1 MTTQEFVYNTK
12 EHLNKYIKQADQKAS
27 ILLTAQLAF
36 LGLFANA
43 LNTLSIPNQVWVQNF
58 AYASGAVGLIAV
70 FLAGWTV
77 YPRTPE
83 QETGFILWDNIREY
97 GSESDFRSA
106 IYELDDDDIVDEVI
120 DENYKLAKV
129 AKDKYFFLKV
139 SLIATAAMVVFAVVA
154 GVLFLLS
161 T

>member
-1 MTTQEFVYNTK
+1 MTTPEFVYNTK
-12 EHLNKYIKQADQKAS
+12 DHLNNYIKQADQKAS

-43 LNTLSIPNQVWVQNF
+43 LSTLSI
-58 AYASGAVGLIAV
+58 SGSNALLALAALTGAAGLIGV

-83 QETGFILWDNIREY
+83 QETGFILWDNIREH

-106 IYELDDDDIVDEVI
+106 LHELDEDEIVDEVI
-120 DENYKLAKV
+120 GENYMLAKV
-129 AKDKYFFLKV
+129 AQDKYRFLKW
-139 SLIATAAMVVFAVVA
+139 SLRATAGMVIFAVLA
-154 GVLFLLS
+154 GIIFLL
-161 T
+161 

>member
-1 MTTQEFVYNTK
+1 MTTLEFVYDTK
-12 EHLNKYIKQADQKAS
+12 DHLNTYIKQADQKAS

-43 LNTLSIPNQVWVQNF
+43 LKTLSISESD
-58 AYASGAVGLIAV
+58 ALLALATLSGVAGLIGV

-83 QETGFILWDNIREY
+83 QETGFILWDNICEY

-106 IYELDDDDIVDEVI
+106 IHELDEDDIVDEVI
-120 DENYKLAKV
+120 GENYKLADV
-129 AKDKYFFLKV
+129 AEKKYRYLKW
-139 SLIATAAMVVFAVVA
+139 SLCATAGMVVFAVLA
-154 GVLFLLS
+154 GVVFLL
-161 T
+161 